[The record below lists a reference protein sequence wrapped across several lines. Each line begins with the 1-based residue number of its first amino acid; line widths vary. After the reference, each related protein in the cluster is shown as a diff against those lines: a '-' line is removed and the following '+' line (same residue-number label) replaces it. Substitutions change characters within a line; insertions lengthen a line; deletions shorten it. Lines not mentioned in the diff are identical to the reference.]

1 MSPEIVGLL
10 NQLPLH
16 TILMIGIIVL
26 WRENRR
32 LIEKLE
38 GIVEKQ
44 EMQTDMLNSQNVEI
58 SQIKAQTRDIGGQ

>member
-1 MSPEIVGLL
+1 MGLL

-32 LIEKLE
+32 LIAKLE
-38 GIVEKQ
+38 GVVEKQ
-44 EMQTDMLNSQNVEI
+44 TLHTAMLDSQNVEI
-58 SQIKAQTRDIGGQ
+58 SQIKAQTNGFGE

>member
-1 MSPEIVGLL
+1 MSPEIIGLL

-32 LIEKLE
+32 LIAKLE
-38 GIVEKQ
+38 SVVEKQ
-44 EMQTDMLNSQNVEI
+44 TLHTAMLADQNTEI
-58 SQIKAQTRDIGGQ
+58 SHIKAQTSAAGGQ